1 MINHYLFYLQ
11 RSMRNGWDTP
21 ALTNFGGKTYS
32 YGQIATQVAKFHILF
47 EKMGLRKGEKVALC
61 AKNSSEWG
69 IAFLAATS
77 YQCTVVPLLNDFLPD
92 SIQNLTEHSE
102 SVLLFTDEEIWKKL
116 DSSKFTFLH
125 TAIDLQ
131 SDRTLFSKIEG
142 LNEAHENIET
152 LFQEKYPD
160 GFTIT
165 DVNYP
170 TNNFEDLAL
179 INYTSGTTSAP
190 KGVML
195 TYGNISSNIEFGQW
209 GIPNYPGETIVSM
222 LPLAHMYGLAFEFLY
237 QLAGGCHVF
246 FLGKIPSPKIL
257 LNAFAQVKPYMMVTV
272 PLVIEKI
279 FRNTV
284 IPTLQK
290 PTIKFAMKIPF
301 MQDIIRKRV
310 RSKIIDAFGGAIRV
324 IIIGGAAINKEVE
337 DLMKDI
343 KLPYTVGYGMT
354 ECAPIL
360 GYEDWKKFRK
370 GSCGKAVHRMEV
382 RIDSE
387 DPRKVVGEIQVK
399 GDNVMK
405 GYYKNEE
412 ATKAAFTPD
421 GWMRTGDL
429 GLVDSKGN
437 IFIKGRSKNLIL
449 SSNGQNIYPEE
460 IEDKLN
466 SQPYVIESVVVERDK
481 KIVALVFPDM
491 DRVSQESLDDMNLAK
506 VMEDN
511 RIKMNLLLP
520 NYSKIAKIEL
530 IKEAFEKTPKRSIKR
545 FLYK

>member
-21 ALTNFGGKTYS
+21 ALTNYGGKTYT
-32 YGQIATQVAKFHILF
+32 YGQIATNVAKYHILF
-47 EKMGLRKGEKVALC
+47 EKIGLKKGEKVALC
-61 AKNSSEWG
+61 AKNSAEWG
-69 IAFLAATS
+69 IAFLAVTS
-77 YQCTVVPLLNDFLPD
+77 YQCVAVPLLNDFHPD
-92 SIQNLTEHSE
+92 SVQSLTEHSE
-102 SVLLFTDEEIWKKL
+102 SVLLFTDEDIWNKL
-116 DSSKFTFLH
+116 EPEKFTFLK
-125 TAIDLQ
+125 TAVDVAQ
-131 SDRTLFSKIEG
+131 DKTLFTKIDG
-142 LNEAHENIET
+142 LKEAHDNIET
-152 LFQEKYPD
+152 LFNERYPD
-160 GFTIT
+160 GFSIT

-179 INYTSGTTSAP
+179 INYTSGTTSDP

-209 GIPNYPGETIVSM
+209 GIPNHPGETIVSM

-246 FLGKIPSPKIL
+246 FLGKIPSPKVL
-257 LNAFAQVKPYMMVTV
+257 LAAFAQVKPYMMVTV

-290 PTIKFAMKIPF
+290 PSIKFAMKIPF

-310 RSKIIDAFGGAIRV
+310 RSKIIDAFGGSIRF

-387 DPRKVVGEIQVK
+387 DPRKIVGEIQVR

-429 GLVDSKGN
+429 GVIDSKGN

-466 SQPYVIESVVVERDK
+466 SQPYVVESVVVERDK

-491 DRVSQESLDDMNLAK
+491 DRVSQESLDENNLAK

-530 IKEAFEKTPKRSIKR
+530 LKEAFEKTPKRSIKR

>member
-1 MINHYLFYLQ
+1 
-11 RSMRNGWDTP
+11 MRNGWDTP
-21 ALTNFGGKTYS
+21 ALTNYGGKTYT
-32 YGQIATQVAKFHILF
+32 YGQIATNVAKYHILF
-47 EKMGLRKGEKVALC
+47 EKIGLKKGEKVALC
-61 AKNSSEWG
+61 AKNSAEWG
-69 IAFLAATS
+69 IAFLAVTS
-77 YQCTVVPLLNDFLPD
+77 YQCVAVPLLNDFHPD
-92 SIQNLTEHSE
+92 SVQSLTEHSE
-102 SVLLFTDEEIWKKL
+102 SVLLFTDEDIWNKL
-116 DSSKFTFLH
+116 EPEKFTFLK
-125 TAIDLQ
+125 TAVDVAQ
-131 SDRTLFSKIEG
+131 DKTLFTKIDG
-142 LNEAHENIET
+142 LKEAHDNIET
-152 LFQEKYPD
+152 LFNERYPD
-160 GFTIT
+160 GFSIT

-179 INYTSGTTSAP
+179 INYTSGTTSDP

-209 GIPNYPGETIVSM
+209 GIPNHPGETIVSM

-246 FLGKIPSPKIL
+246 FLGKIPSPKVL
-257 LNAFAQVKPYMMVTV
+257 LAAFAQVKPYMMVTV

-290 PTIKFAMKIPF
+290 PSIKFAMKIPF

-310 RSKIIDAFGGAIRV
+310 RSKIIDAFGGSIRF

-387 DPRKVVGEIQVK
+387 DPRKIVGEIQVR

-429 GLVDSKGN
+429 GVIDSKGN

-466 SQPYVIESVVVERDK
+466 SQPYVVESVVVERDK

-491 DRVSQESLDDMNLAK
+491 DRVSQESLDENNLAK

-530 IKEAFEKTPKRSIKR
+530 LKEAFEKTPKRSIKR